1 MSILKSTNS
10 GIHQPITYDYL
21 VQQGYL
27 VSETHA
33 IKIGD
38 SGVKYELDI
47 SKRFGET
54 IYKAYIIGEFIKN
67 FSVSYHVYREN
78 YTFIIKT
85 IKDLKTMERYWND
98 PNPKNMCNLIHNVEN
113 TCSITSKS

>member
-1 MSILKSTNS
+1 MSILSSTNS

-27 VSETHA
+27 VSDTHA

-38 SGVKYELDI
+38 SGVTYNID
-47 SKRFGET
+47 
-54 IYKAYIIGEFIKN
+54 IYKSFGKPIYRANIIGEFTKN

-78 YTFIIKT
+78 YTFRIKT
-85 IKDLKTMERYWND
+85 IKDLKTLERYWDD
-98 PNPKNMCNLIHNVEN
+98 PNPKNKCDLIYTVEN
-113 TCSITSKS
+113 TCSITYKS

>member
-1 MSILKSTNS
+1 MSILSSTNS

-27 VSETHA
+27 VSDTHA

-38 SGVKYELDI
+38 SGVTYNLDI
-47 SKRFGET
+47 YKSFGET

-78 YTFIIKT
+78 YTFRIKT
-85 IKDLKTMERYWND
+85 IKDLKTLERYWDD
-98 PNPKNMCNLIHNVEN
+98 PNPKNMYNLIHNVEN
-113 TCSITSKS
+113 TCSITYKS